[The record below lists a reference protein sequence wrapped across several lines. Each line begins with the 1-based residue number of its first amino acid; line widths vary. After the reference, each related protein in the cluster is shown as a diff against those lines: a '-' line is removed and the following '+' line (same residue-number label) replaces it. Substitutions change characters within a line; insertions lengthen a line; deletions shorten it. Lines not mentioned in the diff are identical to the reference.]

1 MADARMSR
9 VLAVDP
15 GEVRLGLAVSDPTG
29 AIARPLEV
37 INHKSRQEDARRIA
51 RTAAEQSVETVV
63 VGIALD
69 QEGEVGPQAR
79 RALRLVEALKLETKL
94 PIETWDESGTT
105 AAARAMGGTSE
116 NLDARAAAVI
126 LQEFLDARNR

>member
-1 MADARMSR
+1 VAHARMSR

-37 INHKSRQEDARRIA
+37 ISHKSRQEDARRIA
-51 RTAAEQSVETVV
+51 RTAAEHSVETVV

-79 RALRLVEALKLETKL
+79 RALRLVEALKLETNL

-105 AAARAMGGTSE
+105 AAARAMGGTSDK
-116 NLDARAAAVI
+116 LDARAAAVI

>member
-1 MADARMSR
+1 MSR

-37 INHKSRQEDARRIA
+37 ISHKSRQEDARRIA
-51 RTAAEQSVETVV
+51 RTAAEHSVETVV

-79 RALRLVEALKLETKL
+79 RALRLVEALKLETNL

-105 AAARAMGGTSE
+105 AAARAMGGTSDK
-116 NLDARAAAVI
+116 LDARAAAVI